1 VGCEGHLWKHQA
13 ALVRQ
18 LREQA
23 KDGTLAEVLQLP
35 VISWHVKS
43 DSNPFLR
50 NRREAGSGDY
60 GDSEDYGGYDEDYD
74 ADYEEEGDEEGED
87 VDLRAQVTTYIP
99 DLKTS
104 EHPHRHHHGEGT
116 IERKVSIR

>member
-1 VGCEGHLWKHQA
+1 MWKHQTE
-13 ALVRQ
+13 LVKQ

-23 KDGTLAEVLQLP
+23 TDGTLAEVLQLP
-35 VISWHVKS
+35 VISWLVKTN
-43 DSNPFLR
+43 SNPFLR

-74 ADYEEEGDEEGED
+74 GDYDEEGDEEGED
-87 VDLRAQVTTYIP
+87 EDSRVTTYMP

-116 IERKVSIR
+116 IERKVSICN